1 MIITFFV
8 TKKYKILEI
17 FLSHRIKDMF
27 YDFKIRWLHRYL
39 SKIKGHSFEAV
50 SCGDLADF

>member
-27 YDFKIRWLHRYL
+27 YDFKIRWLHRDL